1 MGTPTRAHREHR
13 SAWKSFAA
21 IGVQLV
27 ALVAVLGTA
36 GFFLARTHTVTV
48 VDDGATRQVRSRAW
62 TVGGVLKQA
71 GVTLGPHDTV
81 SPKATESVGGRIVV
95 GRGRPVTLTLDGRR
109 SRRWVTARTVDSLVA
124 TLGLA
129 HRPIRV
135 SGPDGGTIGRGG
147 ATVEIR
153 TRKRLTLVSDGHRAT
168 YTTYAATVRDLLA
181 ERHVR
186 LAADDETEPTS
197 GHTLA
202 GVRTVS
208 VFRVTRRTA
217 TETVTVKAPLKT
229 EKRDDWMLDQEGV
242 VDDGRDGK
250 RREKVE
256 YIYRDG
262 KKYQRKVLSATT
274 VTTPKPRVVAKGTTP
289 YPADD
294 TGLNWSGLAQC
305 ESGGNPQR
313 VSADGQF
320 MGLYQFSADTWQRM
334 GGIGLPSEAT
344 PREQTYRAIQLYKRS
359 GKGQWP
365 VCGAKL

>member
-1 MGTPTRAHREHR
+1 M
-13 SAWKSFAA
+13 
-21 IGVQLV
+21 QLV

-48 VDDGATRQVRSRAW
+48 VDDGAARQVRSYAW
-62 TVGGVLKQA
+62 TVGGVLRQA
-71 GVTLGPHDTV
+71 GVRLGPHDTV
-81 SPKATESVGGRIVV
+81 SPHPDDMVGGRIVV

-109 SRRWVTARTVDSLVA
+109 SRRWVTARSVDGLLA

-129 HRPIRV
+129 HRPVRV
-135 SGPDGGTIGRGG
+135 SGPADGAIGRDG
-147 ATVEIR
+147 AAVEVR
-153 TRKRLTLVSDGHRAT
+153 TRKRLTLVSDGHRT
-168 YTTYAATVRDLLA
+168 TVSTYAATVRDLIA
-181 ERHVR
+181 ERH
-186 LAADDETEPTS
+186 LKLGTSDETEPAA

-202 GVRTVS
+202 GVPTVS

-229 EKRDDWMLDQEGV
+229 EKRSDWMLDQQGV
-242 VDDGRDGK
+242 VDDGRNGE

-262 KKYQRKVLSATT
+262 KKYQRKVLSSTT
-274 VTTPKPRVVAKGTTP
+274 VVTAKPRVVAKGTTP

-294 TGLNWSGLAQC
+294 TGLNWSALAQC

-344 PREQTYRAIQLYKRS
+344 AREQTYRAIQLYKRS